1 MTMTAQLPA
10 IVDRPATI
18 ADDRA
23 DIVPALIAAA
33 GERASVRFLEFF
45 AANIRNPHTRRAYG
59 RAVAEFMAWFE
70 EHGGRSIEAVQPL
83 HVAAWIELQQQ
94 KHAAPTVKARLAAIR
109 HLFDWLVMG
118 QVVPVNPASSVRGP
132 SHTVTVGK
140 TPVLAPEEARALIDS
155 IEVTTIAGLRDRALI
170 ALMVFSFARIGAA
183 LGMKVEDVFTQNRRL
198 WVRLREK
205 GGKPHAMPCHHN
217 LETYLT
223 AYIEGAGLD
232 ADPKGPLFRTMG
244 RGKGR
249 QLTRT
254 PLPQANAYAMIGRRA
269 AAAGIATKLGNH
281 SFRATGIT
289 AYLKNGGTLEKAA
302 QMANHA
308 STRTT
313 QLYDRRREELSL
325 DEVERIRV

>member
-1 MTMTAQLPA
+1 MIEQLPA
-10 IVDRPATI
+10 LIDRTEI
-18 ADDRA
+18 IGDVRGYV
-23 DIVPALIAAA
+23 VPALIAAA
-33 GERASVRFLEFF
+33 GARASLRFLEFF

-59 RAVAEFMAWFE
+59 RAVTDFLAWCDDNYV
-70 EHGGRSIEAVQPL
+70 RSITAVQPL
-83 HVAAWIELQQQ
+83 HVAAWIEAQTRE
-94 KHAAPTVKARLAAIR
+94 HSAPTAKLRLAALR
-109 HLFDWLVMG
+109 HLFDWLVTG
-118 QVVPVNPASSVRGP
+118 QVMPTNPAGSVRGP
-132 SHTVTVGK
+132 SHAPKIGRTA
-140 TPVLAPEEARALIDS
+140 VLAPEEARALIDS
-155 IEVTTIAGLRDRALI
+155 ISITTPAGLRDRALI
-170 ALMVFSFARIGAA
+170 GLMVFSFARIGAA

-217 LETYLT
+217 LETYLS
-223 AYIEGAGLD
+223 AYIEGAGITD
-232 ADPKGPLFRTMG
+232 DSKGPLFRTIG
-244 RGKGR
+244 RGTSL
-249 QLTRT
+249 LTRT
-254 PLPQANAYAMIGRRA
+254 PLPQANAYMMIGRRA

>member
-1 MTMTAQLPA
+1 MTDQYPVTTSPTRITARL
-10 IVDRPATI
+10 
-18 ADDRA
+18 RA
-23 DIVPALIAAA
+23 AHPVPALIAAS
-33 GERASVRFLEFF
+33 GERASLRFLEFF

-59 RAVAEFMAWFE
+59 RAVAEFLAWCDDN
-70 EHGGRSIEAVQPL
+70 GVPSITAVQPL
-83 HVAAWIELQQQ
+83 HVSAWIELQQQ
-94 KHAAPTVKARLAAIR
+94 ESAAPSVKLRLAAIR
-109 HLFDWLVMG
+109 HLFDWLVTG
-118 QVVPVNPASSVRGP
+118 QVVPANPAHSVRGP
-132 SHTVTVGK
+132 SHVVKAGK
-140 TPVLAPEEARALIDS
+140 TPVLEPAEARALIDS
-155 IEVTTIAGLRDRALI
+155 IDVTTPAGLRDRALI
-170 ALMVFSFARIGAA
+170 GVMVFSFARIGAA

-198 WVRLREK
+198 WVRLHEK

-217 LETYLT
+217 LEAYLT
-223 AYIEGAGLD
+223 AYIDQAGL
-232 ADPKGPLFRTMG
+232 AEDPKGPLFRTIG
-244 RGKGR
+244 RGTG

-254 PLPQANAYAMIGRRA
+254 PLPQANTYMMIGRRP